1 MEDAPLTHSQIF
13 ANQVLP
19 QLFHGAPAQLWQYLN
34 RDGTQFL
41 NFYWD
46 AAGEKLHRGARA
58 SSFGLNFTVE
68 EPAPRM
74 YAAVITLP
82 EPKIAGEAYYAAL
95 IYRPDRR
102 ILLVSDMT
110 RVFTLERTDPAAE
123 GGQPGTRLV
132 QWTTHLVRVDYSVVV
147 ERRQSAFLAAVLAHL
162 DD

>member
-19 QLFHGAPAQLWQYLN
+19 QLFHGAPAQVVKYLDQ
-34 RDGTQFL
+34 DGTKFL

-46 AAGEKLHRGARA
+46 NAAEKLHRGARA
-58 SSFGLNFTVE
+58 SSFGLNFTIE

-82 EPKIAGEAYYAAL
+82 EPKIAGEAFYTAL

-110 RVFTLERTDPAAE
+110 RVFTLERVDPAAE

-132 QWTTHLVRVDYSVVV
+132 QWTTHLERVEYPDVL
-147 ERRQSAFLAAVLAHL
+147 EKRQSSFLAAVLARL

>member
-19 QLFHGAPAQLWQYLN
+19 QLFHGAPGQLWQFLN
-34 RDGTQFL
+34 SDGTKFL

-46 AAGEKLHRGARA
+46 LAGEKLPRGARS
-58 SSFGLNFTVE
+58 SSFGLNFTVD

-82 EPKIAGEAYYAAL
+82 EPRIAREAHYAAL

-110 RVFTLERTDPAAE
+110 RVFNLERTDPPEE
-123 GGQPGTRLV
+123 GGQPGNRLV
-132 QWTTHLVRVDYSVVV
+132 QWTTHLERVEFPVVLDG
-147 ERRQSAFLAAVLAHL
+147 RQASFLAAVLAHL